1 MNMKVVL
8 IASVVLLVSVYSANA
23 VSVKDDD
30 AFMMTDNTDLQGMK
44 NFWISFTSHSAE
56 SIMCSFATNPNLSNN
71 SRNITCYHSGWG
83 NTYTDLVRHP
93 GRSLLSLVAANDE
106 PDPD

>member
-30 AFMMTDNTDLQGMK
+30 AFMMTDNSDLQEKG
-44 NFWISFTSHSAE
+44 FGFLSPLILLTVSCARLQPVLDLATAAG
-56 SIMCSFATNPNLSNN
+56 ILPVTTLVGATPIQILFAILDAL
-71 SRNITCYHSGWG
+71 C
-83 NTYTDLVRHP
+83 
-93 GRSLLSLVAANDE
+93 
-106 PDPD
+106 

>member
-30 AFMMTDNTDLQGMK
+30 AFMMTDNTDLQERRG
-44 NFWISFTSHSAE
+44 FRPSSSPLILLRVICARFQPLITLATAAG
-56 SIMCSFATNPNLSNN
+56 ILPVTTLVGATPIQILFAILDAL
-71 SRNITCYHSGWG
+71 C
-83 NTYTDLVRHP
+83 
-93 GRSLLSLVAANDE
+93 
-106 PDPD
+106 